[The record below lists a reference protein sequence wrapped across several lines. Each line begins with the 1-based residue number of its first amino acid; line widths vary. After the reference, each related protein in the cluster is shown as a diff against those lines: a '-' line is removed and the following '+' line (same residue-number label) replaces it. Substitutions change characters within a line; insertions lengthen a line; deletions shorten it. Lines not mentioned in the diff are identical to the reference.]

1 MQHLFSVTSLRKFNT
16 SLFRRRVFKN
26 KNAKVITPVNNIK
39 IPNYSARFFMHSR
52 DTHANNDN
60 NNNNG
65 INFEATPKKR
75 GKMENVNGKFIINAS
90 INDSQEFCAF
100 TVNSGSTYT
109 QLDIN
114 TASHFGLKSHPQ
126 LLLENS
132 RDGSNSYG
140 YLCKS
145 TINIMN
151 IKAPLVV
158 VVGENK
164 QSLLGLDAILKFSM
178 VFDYP
183 QSEFEISELIPKQ
196 PSVLSTSPS
205 SSTSYHDPHHDSYS
219 SSSTSPPPSYH
230 PHPTAVFI
238 DIDKMMEQLHLKEE
252 DLVPVQFLPQPP
264 LPENSLQQRNKNNH
278 KLLNELRFI
287 GY

>member
-1 MQHLFSVTSLRKFNT
+1 
-16 SLFRRRVFKN
+16 
-26 KNAKVITPVNNIK
+26 
-39 IPNYSARFFMHSR
+39 MHSR
-52 DTHANNDN
+52 DTHANNN
-60 NNNNG
+60 SNNG
-65 INFEATPKKR
+65 NINFEATPKKR
-75 GKMENVNGKFIINAS
+75 GIMDNVHGKFIINAS
-90 INDSQEFCAF
+90 INDSQELLAF

-158 VVGENK
+158 VVGDGK
-164 QSLLGLDAILKFSM
+164 HAMLGLDAILKFSM
-178 VFDYP
+178 GFNYP
-183 QSEFEISELIPKQ
+183 LSEFEISELIPKQ
-196 PSVLSTSPS
+196 PGLSTSSPA
-205 SSTSYHDPHHDSYS
+205 YHDPHHAAYS
-219 SSSTSPPPSYH
+219 SYSSTSPPSSYH

-252 DLVPVQFLPQPP
+252 DLIPVQFLPQPP